1 MDSIHG
7 PTRYRDVVLTSSL
20 LAGAGTYHHG
30 DLWLKKS
37 LEQRI
42 EEAIREEISIAPY
55 DPRWPSLFEKEA
67 ASLLSKLPKSIV
79 IKIEHFGSTAVPGL
93 AAKPVIDMLVEV
105 SSLEETRE
113 QVVSILEAEGYDYFW
128 RTDVSPAY
136 AWFIKRDA
144 GGKRTHHLH
153 MVEADSKLWERL
165 KFRDY
170 LREFP
175 EEARRYAELKHLLA
189 EKHPNDR
196 TAYTKGKTEYITRVT
211 ERAKHHYGA
220 T

>member
-1 MDSIHG
+1 
-7 PTRYRDVVLTSSL
+7 
-20 LAGAGTYHHG
+20 
-30 DLWLKKS
+30 LKKS

-55 DPRWPSLFEKEA
+55 DPEWPNFYESEA
-67 ASLLSKLPKSIV
+67 ASLRRKLPRSV
-79 IKIEHFGSTAVPGL
+79 VRKIEHFGSTAVPGL
-93 AAKPVIDMLVEV
+93 AAKPVIDVLVQV
-105 SSLEETRE
+105 NSLEETKE
-113 QVVSILEAEGYDYFW
+113 QVVPILEAEGYDYFW

-144 GGKRTHHLH
+144 GGQRTHHIH

-165 KFRDY
+165 YFRDY

-175 EEARRYAELKHLLA
+175 EEARRYAELKRSLA
-189 EKHPNDR
+189 EQYPNDR
-196 TAYTKGKTEYITRVT
+196 VAYTEGKTEYVISIT
-211 ERAKHHYGA
+211 ERAKRHYSA